1 MKRLLIIS
9 ALSAMAFICLNSC
22 KKLIEVDT
30 PPNQLV
36 TKAVFSDSTSTVSA
50 LLNIYS
56 LFNNT
61 IDGTYNPYIAL
72 YSDELNYPSSSTQ
85 SIQFLH
91 SAVSSTNGSDLTIWK
106 NYYFIIYSCNDLI
119 NNLHVTNN
127 LSLASVNQF
136 KCEAKFLR
144 AYAYFYLVNLYGG
157 VPVVPETDVTATANS
172 TKSDSATVYN
182 QIKQDLQS
190 AETGLSVNYIGTEK
204 VRANQ
209 FAATALLA
217 RLYLYQRDWSN
228 AEAESSKVIN
238 SGLYS
243 PLEIPANV
251 FLANSKEA
259 ILQFWTQNGFIN
271 TAPQLI
277 PISGVPAYPLTANLK
292 NAFESGDIRF
302 TNWVKSTT
310 VSNVVYYYP
319 YKYHNRVANT
329 SAPEYL
335 MALRLAEQYLI
346 RAEARAMQ
354 NNITGA
360 QSDLNTIRVRAHLPV
375 TTANTANTLVNA
387 VLRERQIE
395 LFSEW
400 GHRFLDLK
408 RLGQANSVL
417 GSYKSTWKR
426 DTSLLLPIP
435 QNEIVTD
442 PNLKQNQGY

>member
-1 MKRLLIIS
+1 MKRTFKLYILC
-9 ALSAMAFICLNSC
+9 ALALICLNSC

-36 TKAVFSDSTSTVSA
+36 TKAVFSDSTSSLSA

-56 LFNNT
+56 LFDNT
-61 IDGTYNPYIAL
+61 IDANYTLYTAL
-72 YSDELNYPSSSTQ
+72 YSDELNYPSSGAQ
-85 SIQFLH
+85 SLEFLH
-91 SAVSSTNGSDLTIWK
+91 SSVSSNNSSDLTIWK

-119 NNLHVTNN
+119 NNLHVSNN

-144 AYAYFYLVNLYGG
+144 AYAYFYLTNLYGG
-157 VPVVPETDVTATANS
+157 VPLILETDVNVTANAA
-172 TKSDSATVYN
+172 KSDSTTVYN
-182 QIKQDLQS
+182 QIKQDLQA
-190 AETGLSVNYIGTEK
+190 AETGLSVNYIGSGK
-204 VRANQ
+204 VRVSQ

-217 RLYLYQRDWSN
+217 RIYLYQRDWSN
-228 AEAESSKVIN
+228 AEAEASKVIN

-243 PLEIPANV
+243 PLENPANV

-277 PISGVPAYPLTANLK
+277 PISGIPAYPLTTNLK

-310 VSNVVYYYP
+310 VSNVIYYYP
-319 YKYHNRVANT
+319 YKYHNRIANM

-335 MALRLAEQYLI
+335 MALRLGEQYLI

-360 QSDLNTIRVRAHLPV
+360 QSDLNTIRARAHLPV
-375 TTANTANTLVNA
+375 TTANTALTLVNA
-387 VLRERQIE
+387 VLHERQIE

-400 GHRFLDLK
+400 GHHILDLK

-417 GSYKSTWKR
+417 GSYKPTWKR

-435 QNEIVTD
+435 QNEINTD